1 MLTSLGYR
9 VTAAATP
16 GEALAVAAGDATIDL
31 VVTDVVMPEMNGHE
45 LASRVAELRPGVPV
59 VYISGYTGEAVE
71 ARGVLDAEDW
81 FLQKPFTVDAL
92 GAKVRNALT
101 KRA

>member
-1 MLTSLGYR
+1 
-9 VTAAATP
+9 
-16 GEALAVAAGDATIDL
+16 
-31 VVTDVVMPEMNGHE
+31 
-45 LASRVAELRPGVPV
+45 VAELRPGVPV
-59 VYISGYTGEAVE
+59 VYISGYTGDAVE